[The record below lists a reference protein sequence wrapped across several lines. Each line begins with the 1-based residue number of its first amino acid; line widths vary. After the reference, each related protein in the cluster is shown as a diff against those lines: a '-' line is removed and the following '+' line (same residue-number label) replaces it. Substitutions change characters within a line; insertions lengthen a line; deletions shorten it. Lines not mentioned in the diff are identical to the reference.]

1 MTHQRWLRR
10 PQATAALGAQI
21 AAALPMSCRIDLT
34 GELGAGKTTL
44 VRGLLRALG
53 HAGPVRSPTFTLIE
67 PYQVGE
73 RCLYHLDLYRLADPE
88 ELEYIGLRDLLR
100 ESPVLLVE
108 WPERGGDVLPAPDL
122 VIALRVCE
130 KARVAQLAADTPIG
144 ARLLAR
150 LSGYRE

>member
-1 MTHQRWLRR
+1 MTHQRYLPR

-21 AAALPMSCRIDLT
+21 AAILPRSCYINLT

-73 RCLYHLDLYRLADPE
+73 CCLYHLDLYRLADPE

-100 ESPVLLVE
+100 EPAILLIE
-108 WPERGGDVLPAPDL
+108 WPERGAGALPAPDL
-122 VIALRVCE
+122 VIALRVAGT
-130 KARVAQLAADTPIG
+130 ARAAELAAPTPTG
-144 ARLLAR
+144 ARLLAQ
-150 LSGYRE
+150 LPED